1 MTSRQRVSIA
11 CQACRK
17 RRVKCDGAKPSCSRC
32 TRLKEPC
39 EYRHSDEKRKPPS
52 KRYIQ
57 SLLSRIES
65 LERQVAQ
72 YEGREPLS
80 PGTIPP
86 PPPPPPHHQQG
97 HHSTHLSMPQD
108 SVQELVDLCGG
119 LSLGEGEELRF
130 FDSRSNLAMVSEQ
143 LDERCHDHLLKFS
156 ADRSQRP
163 GVEEIDVGP
172 AIQGPLLD
180 LFWRWQ
186 NPWQYLL
193 HESAWRR
200 SYERRDNDY
209 CTPTLLY
216 AMLAVAARYSDEPAL
231 SQDFGTYTAGI
242 GFAAKAKQLVFEEME
257 APRVSTV
264 VAAALIS
271 VAELALDIEPAGWTY
286 IGMAVR
292 MAYTLGLHTDP
303 RPWVESGR
311 LPAEDAEIRS
321 VAWWG
326 CYMIE
331 KLYSLALGR
340 PSACIERDIH
350 TPLPAI
356 VPDVEFKGLEESLKS
371 PSDQHLPLGY
381 SITNFRYTCEM
392 LRLVTGP
399 LDEIYSLSPMISRE
413 HRADIV
419 LKASVALS
427 AFYDRIPSVMR
438 LPSSGLGTPLAVHIY
453 YFHIHYHGLNILL
466 HRPFISR
473 QTRSPQA
480 DNQRGVDCTHLEE
493 CTRSAEALTA
503 TLKEVEKHYSL
514 RTATISV
521 IHPCLTAGLIHLCN
535 WTLPSPGVKTRV
547 KKHFLYIMHSLSQMS
562 TAWVWALRAMRL
574 LKLVAR
580 RWLPP
585 EEFTSLMA
593 NELAYLSGGIGAEDV
608 VPVVQGLPDAVGYD
622 PWAAPL
628 WSEGDLVQS
637 GLLFDLGLWESDGLL
652 SGESGRS

>member
-32 TRLKEPC
+32 ARLTESC
-39 EYRHSDEKRKPPS
+39 EYLHSEEKRKPPS

-72 YEGREPLS
+72 YEGRETPSRASAPLQ
-80 PGTIPP
+80 P
-86 PPPPPPHHQQG
+86 QN
-97 HHSTHLSMPQD
+97 HHSPNGSIPQD

-130 FDSRSNLAMVSEQ
+130 FDSRSNLALVSEQ

-156 ADRSQRP
+156 ADRTQRP
-163 GVEEIDVGP
+163 GVGEIDVDP
-172 AIQGPLLD
+172 AIQKTLLD

-216 AMLAVAARYSDEPAL
+216 AMLAVAARYSDEPTL
-231 SQDFGTYTAGI
+231 SHDFGKYTAGI
-242 GFAAKAKQLVFEEME
+242 TFAAEAKQLIFEEIE
-257 APRVSTV
+257 APRVATV
-264 VAAALIS
+264 VAAVLIS

-292 MAYTLGLHTDP
+292 MAYTLGLHTDS

-311 LPAEDAEIRS
+311 LTAEDAEIRS

-326 CYMIE
+326 CYLIE
-331 KLYSLALGR
+331 KFYSLALGR
-340 PSACIERDIH
+340 PSACIDRDIH
-350 TPLPAI
+350 APLPTI
-356 VPDVEFKGLEESLKS
+356 LPVVEFKGLEESLK
-371 PSDQHLPLGY
+371 PSTAQHLPIGY
-381 SITNFRYTCEM
+381 SITNFRYICEM

-399 LDEIYSLSPMISRE
+399 LDEIYSLSPKITRE
-413 HRADIV
+413 NKADIV
-419 LKASVALS
+419 LKASIALS
-427 AFYDRIPSVMR
+427 AFYDRIPSVIR
-438 LPSSGLGTPLAVHIY
+438 LPSSGLGGPLAVHIY
-453 YFHIHYHGLNILL
+453 YLHIHYHGLNILL

-473 QTRSPQA
+473 QATSPQTDDQKGA
-480 DNQRGVDCTHLEE
+480 DSSHLEE

-503 TLKEVEKHYSL
+503 ILKEVERHYAL
-514 RTATISV
+514 RTATISI

-535 WTLPSPGVKTRV
+535 WTLPSPGVKTRA
-547 KKHFLYIMHSLSQMS
+547 KKHFLYIMHGLYQMS
-562 TAWVWALRAMRL
+562 TAWVWALRAIRL
-574 LKLVAR
+574 LKLVAC
-580 RWLPP
+580 RWLPSK
-585 EEFTSLMA
+585 EFAGLMA
-593 NELAYLSGGIGAEDV
+593 NELAYLAREDGAEDV
-608 VPVVQGLPDAVGYD
+608 VPVLRGIPDAVGYD
-622 PWAAPL
+622 PWAEPL
-628 WSEGDLVQS
+628 WSEGDWARS
-637 GLLFDLGLWESDGLL
+637 GLLFDLDLWESENLL
-652 SGESGRS
+652 PGVSGQT